1 MLVGLG
7 TCAVGGAKPAP
18 AMTPSGIDRSELFAR
33 SREALDY
40 PELLTVLARGCA
52 SAPGSAAVLE
62 LSPAEDYEEAALRMR
77 RLASALEL
85 DREGSELPRAAFAD
99 VREVLDRVERG
110 AHVSGAELFDVFR
123 VLEQAQR
130 LRLYVQPHKSSHP
143 LLAALLTSE
152 PQLDAL
158 AARLSDCLEPSGEVS
173 DAASRTLA
181 EARERVREAERELR
195 GLLKRLVATHAALL
209 SGEYFA
215 EREGRYVLPVRA
227 DAHQRVDGSVIGSSA
242 SGNTLFVEPREV
254 AALVNR
260 LRVRQAAVEREVAR
274 VLRDLVMALVPKID
288 AVRQAFE
295 CSVQADVL
303 GALVRWAARAGA
315 SAFALERSPC
325 LSLVSARH
333 PLLADSPSV
342 VANDLM
348 LVGGEALVLSGP
360 NAGGKTVALK
370 TIGLFALMAAAGIP
384 LPCAPGSRVGF
395 FERVL
400 ADVGDEQSLS
410 HSLSTFSGHVQ
421 KLAAILEVAG
431 PATLV
436 VLDEVAAGTD
446 PEEGAALAGAVLE
459 QLVAQGA
466 AVAVTTHYERLK
478 EQAAGEGPLKNA
490 CVGFDFARMQPTFR
504 VTLGAFGPS
513 SALLV
518 AARHGLGPEL
528 VARAR
533 ELLPRESVER
543 EDVVRELES
552 ERHRLAELERELGQ
566 ERTRLEL
573 WARQLEAEKQRLVAE
588 GKRELG
594 RETEKLLF
602 EVRAARSELQHARAR
617 VKREG
622 TTARGLRE
630 VEREVSRVAAQV
642 AVGGRLAPGTT
653 SRPST
658 GDAVDPAALVPGT
671 TVRLRS
677 NGAVA
682 TVIEAPKNGEVPLR
696 IGAVRLRVPVAE
708 LAPADKQARPT
719 RPARGQQRVLP
730 TPGVPDRAR
739 RTSDNTLDLR
749 GTRVEDAAGLVDA
762 FIDRLLSSGEDAG
775 FVLHGHGTGAL
786 RQFVRE
792 YLASST
798 WVGHVE
804 PADKDEGGDAFTMF
818 RIASS

>member
-1 MLVGLG
+1 
-7 TCAVGGAKPAP
+7 
-18 AMTPSGIDRSELFAR
+18 MTPSGIDRSELCSR

-40 PELLTVLARGCA
+40 PELLAVLARGAA
-52 SAPGSAAVLE
+52 SAPGSAAVLA
-62 LSPAEDYEEAALRMR
+62 LTPAAQFEEAELRTKW
-77 RLASALEL
+77 LASALEL
-85 DREGSELPRAAFAD
+85 DRNGSELPRGAFSD
-99 VREVLDRVERG
+99 IREVLDRAERG

-130 LRLYVQPHKSSHP
+130 LRQFVQPHKASHP
-143 LLAALLTSE
+143 LLAGLITSE
-152 PQLDAL
+152 AQLDPL
-158 AARLSDCLEPSGEVS
+158 AARLSGSLEPSGEVS

-195 GLLKRLVATHAALL
+195 VLLKRLVASHAALL

-215 EREGRYVLPVRA
+215 ERDGRYVLPVRA

-254 AALVNR
+254 ATLVNR
-260 LRVRQAAVEREVAR
+260 LRVLQAAVEREVAR
-274 VLRDLVMALVPKID
+274 VLGELLQALLPKVA
-288 AVRQAFE
+288 AVRHAFG
-295 CSVQADVL
+295 CAVQADVL
-303 GALVRWAARAGA
+303 GALVRWAARTGA
-315 SAFALERSPC
+315 TAFAIERAPR
-325 LSLVSARH
+325 LSLVLARH

-342 VANDLM
+342 VANDLA
-348 LVGGEALVLSGP
+348 LAGGEALVLSGP

-370 TIGLFALMAAAGIP
+370 TMGLFALMAAAGIP
-384 LPCAPGSRVGF
+384 LPCEPASRVGF
-395 FERVL
+395 FEQVL

-421 KLAAILEVAG
+421 KLAAILQLSG
-431 PATLV
+431 HGTLV

-459 QLVAQGA
+459 RLVEQGA

-478 EQAAGEGPLKNA
+478 EQGAAGGPLKNG

-518 AARHGLGPEL
+518 AARHGLDTRL
-528 VARAR
+528 ISRAR
-533 ELLPRESVER
+533 ELLPRESVKR
-543 EDVVRELES
+543 EEVVRELES
-552 ERHRLAELERELGQ
+552 ERQRLLQVERELGQ

-573 WARQLEAEKQRLVAE
+573 WARQLEAEKQRLVNE

-594 RETEKLLF
+594 RETEKLLS
-602 EVRAARSELQHARAR
+602 EVRAARNELHHARTR
-617 VKREG
+617 VKSEA
-622 TTARGLRE
+622 TARGLRD
-630 VEREVSRVAAQV
+630 VERDVSRVAAQV
-642 AVGGRLAPGTT
+642 AVGGRWATAAAGAARSSSAEALTPT
-653 SRPST
+653 
-658 GDAVDPAALVPGT
+658 ALVPGSS
-671 TVRLRS
+671 VRLRS
-677 NGAVA
+677 NGSVA
-682 TVIEAPKNGEVPLR
+682 TVLEAPKNGEVPVR
-696 IGAVRLRVPVAE
+696 VGALRLRLPVAD
-708 LAPADKQARPT
+708 LAPVDKKVA
-719 RPARGQQRVLP
+719 PARSARVQQRALP

-739 RTSDNTLDLR
+739 RTGDNTLDLR
-749 GTRVEDAAGLVDA
+749 GTRIEDAASLVDA

-792 YLASST
+792 HLSGSP

-818 RIASS
+818 RIAAS

>member
-1 MLVGLG
+1 
-7 TCAVGGAKPAP
+7 
-18 AMTPSGIDRSELFAR
+18 MTPSGIDRSELFSR

-40 PELLTVLARGCA
+40 PELLGVLARGCA
-52 SAPGSAAVLE
+52 SAPGSAAVLA
-62 LSPAEDYEEAALRMR
+62 LSPAPEFEEAELRMQ

-85 DREGSELPRAAFAD
+85 DRNGAELPRASFAD
-99 VREVLDRVERG
+99 IAEVLERAERG
-110 AHVSGAELFDVFR
+110 AHVSGAELFDVYR
-123 VLEQAQR
+123 VLEHAQR
-130 LRLYVQPHKSSHP
+130 LRLFMQPHKSDHP
-143 LLAALLTSE
+143 LLAGFLASE
-152 PQLDAL
+152 AHLDVL
-158 AARLSDCLEPSGEVS
+158 AARLADSLEPSGEVS

-181 EARERVREAERELR
+181 DAREGVREAERELR
-195 GLLKRLVATHAALL
+195 VLLKRLVSANAALL

-227 DAHQRVDGSVIGSSA
+227 DAHQRVEGSVIGSSA

-274 VLRDLVMALVPKID
+274 VLRELVLALVPKVG

-295 CSVQADVL
+295 ASVQADVL

-315 SAFALERSPC
+315 SAFAIERAPR
-325 LSLVSARH
+325 LSLIMARH
-333 PLLADSPSV
+333 PLLADSPVV
-342 VANDLM
+342 VANDLV
-348 LVGGEALVLSGP
+348 LGGGEALVLSGP

-370 TIGLFALMAAAGIP
+370 TIGLFALMSAAGIP
-384 LPCAPGSRVGF
+384 LPCDPASRVGF

-400 ADVGDEQSLS
+400 ADVGDQQSLS

-421 KLAAILEVAG
+421 KLAAILDVSASG
-431 PATLV
+431 TLV

-459 QLVAQGA
+459 QLVAKGA

-478 EQAAGEGPLKNA
+478 EQAAGGGPLKNA
-490 CVGFDFARMQPTFR
+490 SVGFDFARMQPTFR

-528 VARAR
+528 IARAR
-533 ELLPRESVER
+533 ELLPREAVER
-543 EDVVRELES
+543 EEVVRELEG
-552 ERHRLAELERELGQ
+552 ERHRLAQVERELAE

-573 WARQLEAEKQRLVAE
+573 WARQLEAEKARLVSE

-594 RETEKLLF
+594 RETEKLLSD
-602 EVRAARSELQHARAR
+602 VRAARSELQHARAR
-617 VKREG
+617 VKSEG
-622 TTARGLRE
+622 KTARGLRE

-642 AVGGRLAPGTT
+642 AVGGPLAAA
-653 SRPST
+653 
-658 GDAVDPAALVPGT
+658 AVARTPAGEALEPTAIVPGQ

-677 NGAVA
+677 NGAMA
-682 TVIEAPKNGEVPLR
+682 TVLEAPKNGEVALR
-696 IGAVRLRVPVAE
+696 IGAIRLRVPVTD
-708 LAPADKQARPT
+708 LAPVDKKAGAARAARMPK
-719 RPARGQQRVLP
+719 RPLP
-730 TPGVPDRAR
+730 APGVPDRVR
-739 RTSDNTLDLR
+739 RTGDNTLDLR
-749 GTRVEDAAGLVDA
+749 GTRVEDAAALLDA
-762 FIDRLLSSGEDAG
+762 FVDRLLSSGEDAG

-786 RQFVRE
+786 RQAVRE
-792 YLASST
+792 HLLGST

-818 RIASS
+818 KI